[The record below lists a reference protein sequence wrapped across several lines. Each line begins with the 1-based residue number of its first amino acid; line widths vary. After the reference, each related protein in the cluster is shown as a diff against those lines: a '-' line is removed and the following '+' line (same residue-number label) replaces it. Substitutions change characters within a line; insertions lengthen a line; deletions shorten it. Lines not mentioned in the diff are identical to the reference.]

1 MLPGFRR
8 MQCAPASIAFSA
20 SVWLKWMSAM
30 IGIGDCTTIVLS
42 ASMSS
47 SRGTATRTMSAPA
60 SATLW
65 ICSIVA
71 ARLAVS
77 VFVIVCT
84 TTGAPPPIGTPPTM
98 ICRVEA
104 MSSHSTVAPGASINT
119 VVNKLH
125 HVFGYASLAAEHK
138 RCPVARL
145 RGWRRTWGVAMDNT
159 VDLPGYKSYRL
170 RSDGSRPAVF
180 VAFVDIEPDAAGVVT
195 GVCMPVDR
203 DDLPALDDRER
214 NYDRIDVTAA
224 IDEPTG
230 PRLGLPRLGRRPRA
244 PARRPSQR
252 GCAVVSRDYLDGVL
266 AAIARIAP
274 DDLAVLHR
282 SVEESG
288 LEILDLDRVPVPPS
302 RRVRRAAPR

>member
-1 MLPGFRR
+1 M
-8 MQCAPASIAFSA
+8 
-20 SVWLKWMSAM
+20 
-30 IGIGDCTTIVLS
+30 
-42 ASMSS
+42 
-47 SRGTATRTMSAPA
+47 
-60 SATLW
+60 
-65 ICSIVA
+65 
-71 ARLAVS
+71 
-77 VFVIVCT
+77 
-84 TTGAPPPIGTPPTM
+84 
-98 ICRVEA
+98 
-104 MSSHSTVAPGASINT
+104 APGASINT

-159 VDLPGYKSYRL
+159 IDLPGYKSYRL

-180 VAFVDIEPDAAGVVT
+180 VAFADIEPDEAGVVT

-224 IDEPTG
+224 IDDPPG
-230 PRLGLPRLGRRPRA
+230 RVWAYRGSDAGRARLREA
-244 PARRPSQR
+244 QST